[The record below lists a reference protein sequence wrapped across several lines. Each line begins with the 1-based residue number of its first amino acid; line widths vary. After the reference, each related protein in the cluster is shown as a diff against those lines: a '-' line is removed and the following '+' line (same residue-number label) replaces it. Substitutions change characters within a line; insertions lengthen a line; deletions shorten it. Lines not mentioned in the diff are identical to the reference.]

1 MKPGQK
7 GSDQERHWK
16 RGGGQ
21 QEGRKEFWDGGYRER
36 SRMKEKGK
44 IGEESRKRWG
54 SGEGKR
60 QVGKEMHNSKQEG
73 KMERREELGER

>member
-16 RGGGQ
+16 R
-21 QEGRKEFWDGGYRER
+21 GRKEFWDGGYRER
-36 SRMKEKGK
+36 SRMKEKEK

-54 SGEGKR
+54 RGEGKR
-60 QVGKEMHNSKQEG
+60 QVGKEMQNSKQEG
-73 KMERREELGER
+73 KMERREELWGR